1 VNDDQ
6 REAMPPYQRIAADLR
21 ARIESGDLAPGDMLP
36 SLARITQEYGVAKG
50 TAVKALAVLR
60 TEGLTRTVPGWGTF
74 VVLGNERRGPE

>member
-1 VNDDQ
+1 MDDDQ

-21 ARIESGDLAPGDMLP
+21 ARIESGDLAPGVMVP
-36 SLARITQEYGVAKG
+36 SLSRIMQEYGVSKG

-74 VVLGNERRGPE
+74 VAKD